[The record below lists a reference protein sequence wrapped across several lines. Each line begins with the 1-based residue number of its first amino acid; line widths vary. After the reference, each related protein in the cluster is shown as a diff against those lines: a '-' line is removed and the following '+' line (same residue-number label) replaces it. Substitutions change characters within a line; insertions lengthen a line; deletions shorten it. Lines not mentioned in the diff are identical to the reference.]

1 MSHPIKMFEDLIDA
15 IQRVDAE
22 LTADCINNIV
32 DTYIPTTQACNTTTA
47 EFIERIQEELDNHC
61 N

>member
-1 MSHPIKMFEDLIDA
+1 MKMYEDLIDA

-32 DTYIPTTQACNTTTA
+32 DTYIPTTQEAPTTG
-47 EFIERIQEELDNHC
+47 EFIEAVQLELDNHC
-61 N
+61 C